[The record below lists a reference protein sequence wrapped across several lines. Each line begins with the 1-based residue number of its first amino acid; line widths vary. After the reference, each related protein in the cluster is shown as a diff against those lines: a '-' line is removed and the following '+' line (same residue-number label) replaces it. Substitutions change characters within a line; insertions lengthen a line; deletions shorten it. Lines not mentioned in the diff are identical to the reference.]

1 MKEVIIKNKNK
12 DTDFYLL
19 DSKDL
24 LILLHRAAEW
34 EVYKEFNNNLTPR
47 AREDEIN
54 KKMNK
59 FLNDYEIVSVNLP
72 MKEGEQ

>member
-1 MKEVIIKNKNK
+1 MKEVMIKNKNK

-24 LILLHRAAEW
+24 LILLYRAAEW
-34 EVYKEFNNNLTPR
+34 EVYKEFDNNLTPR
-47 AREDEIN
+47 AREDEIT

-59 FLNDYEIVSVNLP
+59 FLSDYEIVSVDLP
-72 MKEGEQ
+72 MNKN